1 MISPTPSQLSTYAE
15 AFQESLV
22 KVSYIRKRKDKW
34 VVLSE
39 KGKVLGSYKT
49 KPEAV
54 KRLKQIEWF
63 KSHPKKTKKKASK
76 EDTDTYSSIMRS
88 LNKDN
93 NHDAMISFQTTFKQA
108 FDAAYIAGEEHPE
121 ETALEKAKA
130 ELNEKTA
137 ELKAMLVKT
146 AAAIELG
153 PPEEAGAYMAALV
166 KFLLKRI
173 SPDKRPKAIQAM
185 KRKIYYINEYQ
196 VASKRTPPSSSMG
209 QSITI
214 IKNLLLEHPAEY
226 VRLCLN
232 SIVKHL

>member
-1 MISPTPSQLSTYAE
+1 MTPPTPTQLSTYAE

-22 KVSYIRKRKDKW
+22 KVSYIRKRKGKW
-34 VVLSE
+34 VILSE

-76 EDTDTYSSIMRS
+76 EDADTYSSIMRS

-93 NHDAMISFQTTFKQA
+93 DHDAMISFQTTFKQA
-108 FDAAYIAGEEHPE
+108 FDAAYISGEEHPE
-121 ETALEKAKA
+121 DIALEKAKA

-137 ELKAMLVKT
+137 GLKAMIVKT

-153 PPEEAGAYMAALV
+153 NPDMAGKYLADLIRWMM
-166 KFLLKRI
+166 KRI
-173 SPDKRPKAIQAM
+173 SPEKRPKAIQSM
-185 KRKIYYINEYQ
+185 KRKVYYTNEF
-196 VASKRTPPSSSMG
+196 AIAAKRTPPSASMG
-209 QSITI
+209 GALTLL
-214 IKNLLLEHPAEY
+214 KTLLLDHNPQY
-226 VRLCLN
+226 IRDILNNIVRYL
-232 SIVKHL
+232 